1 MVRGEGAMKTE
12 KQIRRAARLLGDLAR
27 KVSAEGD
34 DETYEVVANIA
45 VAIEWVIDGN
55 PKLVVVTENLI
66 RQAAISVQDGR
77 TN

>member
-1 MVRGEGAMKTE
+1 MKTE

>member
-1 MVRGEGAMKTE
+1 MKTE
-12 KQIRRAARLLGDLAR
+12 KQIRRAAKLMGDLAR

-45 VAIEWVIDGN
+45 TALEWVIDGN
-55 PKLVVVTENLI
+55 PKLAMVTENLI
-66 RQAAISVQDGR
+66 RQAVISVQDGR